1 MILIRCTAAE
11 CEAMAAVHAEAF
23 PASWRW
29 DEFEDL
35 LDGQGIYGFLASTDD
50 AAPQDRRPLGVIL
63 CRVAAGEM
71 EVLTIGVAKAARRR
85 GVANALLAAAF
96 PAARDLDASEV
107 FLEVAVDN
115 DPAITLYEAL
125 GFRRAGVRKSYYD
138 RRPLG
143 YVDALVMRLDLTA
156 PRQ

>member
-1 MILIRCTAAE
+1 M
-11 CEAMAAVHAEAF
+11 
-23 PASWRW
+23 
-29 DEFEDL
+29 
-35 LDGQGIYGFLASTDD
+35 
-50 AAPQDRRPLGVIL
+50 
-63 CRVAAGEM
+63 
-71 EVLTIGVAKAARRR
+71 
-85 GVANALLAAAF
+85 
-96 PAARDLDASEV
+96 
-107 FLEVAVDN
+107 DN

>member
-1 MILIRCTAAE
+1 MNLVRCTPAE

-35 LDGQGIYGFLASTDD
+35 LDGEGIYGFLASAED
-50 AAPQDRRPLGVIL
+50 ATPLGVIL

-71 EVLTIGVAKAARRR
+71 EVLTIGVAQAARRR
-85 GVANALLAAAF
+85 GVARTLIAAGLQG
-96 PAARDLDASEV
+96 ARDLGASEC

-115 DPAITLYEAL
+115 EPAITLYEAL
-125 GFRRAGVRKSYYD
+125 GFRRAGLRKAYYD
-138 RRPLG
+138 RRPQG
-143 YVDALVMRLDLTA
+143 FVDALVMRLDLTPA
-156 PRQ
+156 AL